1 MSNAPGYAKGYSYTN
16 WYGGREL
23 ASKPSAP
30 LVRTAGEPKCDCA
43 ACLVEVVTPIKR
55 RFPVHQGFQAAI
67 GLVAAALIPGVTAF

>member
-1 MSNAPGYAKGYSYTN
+1 MLAIPVSGLSDSYNN

-43 ACLVEVVTPIKR
+43 ACLVEVVTPSKDGSPSTR
-55 RFPVHQGFQAAI
+55 AFQAAI